1 MGAIFG
7 FSGWSGKRNR
17 AMAGVLSHRGIPP
30 ARVHASIRSTACWLP
45 SRSNYGGIIEHRGQ
59 VIALAGRFVTDQR
72 KTHMAPL
79 LRSYREKGRGF
90 VRDLQGSYV
99 LAVLD
104 GDCIHLARDPV
115 GHRTIYY
122 GLCNDRFIF
131 AVEAQGVLACS
142 EFIRNLRPAAVA
154 QYFSYG
160 FVPGSETMLEN
171 LWELP
176 PGHTVT
182 FAQGKLEPP
191 RCVCSWSHIAKEKKS
206 GQEWQKSFS
215 SLHEQTLGDILP
227 DTRSVG
233 LFLSGGLC
241 SGVIGAEVVKQ
252 RKEKILSW
260 SISLSDEQQ
269 GLDHVRAVAER
280 IGTDHR
286 EIQIQPKEFLECLS
300 ETVLVAGEPVSDP
313 TVVFWY
319 MLSALAAEQ
328 VDYILNGIG
337 GFLVFGGTH
346 MLPVALRHWCGG
358 VEQGTY
364 SREQAYLSSCCGAY
378 DGLNALL
385 TPEWRSL
392 YNAHEALEGLVTP
405 FFQDDQAETLF
416 DQIALANIQL
426 KGGHMQLPLLEK
438 MTGRYGMTPLA
449 PFFDERLIAL
459 SLRMPSVLKLYH
471 GIEKGLVRQTYRSVL
486 PKNIIQKNQTGVRLP
501 CHFWLR
507 KECKKYARNILRKKI
522 IKRVGIF
529 NYDRVEELL
538 ALTPEQT
545 MPWHE
550 RTLWLLITF
559 ELWRRSVQEEKM

>member
-7 FSGWSGKRNR
+7 FSGWSGKKNR

-59 VIALAGRFVTDQR
+59 VVALAGRLVTDQK

-79 LRSYREKGRGF
+79 LRSYREKGLKF
-90 VRDLQGSYV
+90 VQDLQGAYV

-104 GDCIHLARDPV
+104 GDCIHLARDSV
-115 GHRTIYY
+115 GLRTIYY

-131 AVEAQGVLACS
+131 AVEAQGVLAYP

-182 FAQGKLEPP
+182 FAQGTLEPA
-191 RCVCSWSHIAKEKKS
+191 RCVRSLGHMVKEKKK
-206 GQEWQKSFS
+206 GQEWQKNFS
-215 SLHEQTLGDILP
+215 SLHKQALVDTLP
-227 DTRSVG
+227 DRGSVG

-241 SGVIGAEVVKQ
+241 SGAIGAEVLKQ
-252 RKEKILSW
+252 RKEKLLSW
-260 SISLSDEQQ
+260 SISLSDEQR
-269 GLDHVRAVAER
+269 GVDHVRAVAEC
-280 IGTDHR
+280 IGTEHR
-286 EIQIQPKEFLECLS
+286 EVQVQPKEFLECLS

-319 MLSALAAEQ
+319 MLSALASEQ
-328 VDYILNGIG
+328 VGYILNGTG
-337 GFLVFGGTH
+337 GSLVFGGAH
-346 MLPVALRHWCGG
+346 MLPAALRHWCGG
-358 VEQGTY
+358 VEQGTF
-364 SREQAYLSSCCGAY
+364 SREQACLSSCCGAY
-378 DGLNALL
+378 DGLKTLL

-392 YNAHEALEGLVTP
+392 YNAHEALEGLLTP
-405 FFQDDQAETLF
+405 FFQENQGKTFF

-449 PFFDERLIAL
+449 PFFDEGLITL
-459 SLRMPSVLKLYH
+459 SLRMPSVLKLCH
-471 GIEKGLVRQTYRSVL
+471 GIEKGLVRQVYRSVL
-486 PKNIIQKNQTGVRLP
+486 PQNIIKKNQSGVRFP
-501 CHFWLR
+501 YHFWLR
-507 KECKKYARNILRKKI
+507 KECKKYARMILRKKVI
-522 IKRVGIF
+522 RREGIF
-529 NYDRVEELL
+529 NYDQVEKLL

-550 RTLWLLITF
+550 RALWLLITF
-559 ELWRRSVQEEKM
+559 ELWRRNVLDEKA